1 MIVPLIFELFILP
14 FHINCKCGIIVY
26 EGNHEQ
32 PICLIN
38 ISGYEF
44 PVFLN

>member
-1 MIVPLIFELFILP
+1 MHFYFKLLVPPL
-14 FHINCKCGIIVY
+14 HVNCKPGIFIY

-32 PICLIN
+32 PFCLIN

-44 PVFLN
+44 LIFMN